1 MPRILFFLFIA
12 GLLSPLQAQL
22 LKGHVKDSFH
32 SVALA
37 DVKIII
43 TDIASGKIDS
53 TVSAE
58 NGDWQIEWTTPVNHE
73 KQTPN
78 QFVVYPNF
86 PNPFNPGTMIS
97 FQTPEPG
104 HVQVEVYNVIGQL
117 VDKKEAL
124 LSNGVHRIGW
134 QSVGSAGVY
143 FYLVRYGSMVLRGK
157 MLQLDDGNGEG
168 LTNFSPGQASSTL
181 QKASAVSQ
189 TVMITYEKFKY
200 APDTLQIALT
210 EGQFIEHALE
220 TLHRRCCVM
229 DLHNDILERM
239 YTRSSYHLKDR
250 HTYWQTDIPRMQEG
264 GIDFQFFAVWVDP
277 DAYSAKPFAT
287 ALAMIDRMTA
297 EVAASQGDLVQAMT
311 LDDAQKAIDQNKMA
325 FMFGVEGGHTIEN
338 DLQKLYQ
345 LHSRGMR
352 YLTITW
358 NNSTDWA
365 VSCNDSRSNSVGL
378 SEFGKKVIR
387 ACDSCGIIIDVSHV
401 GTKTIEDILSVS
413 VNPIVATHS
422 GAAALRNHRR
432 NLTDAQIRA
441 IAARG
446 GVVGVVFY
454 PPFLVSGSTCNISSV
469 IRHIDH
475 LVKIGGIDHVALGSD
490 FDGVSDNLP
499 VGLEDTSKLPDLT
512 DALLDR
518 GYSYADVEKILGGN
532 MLRVIRQ
539 VCK

>member
-1 MPRILFFLFIA
+1 MPRIILFFFIA
-12 GLLSPLQAQL
+12 GLLSPVQAQL
-22 LKGHVKDSFH
+22 LQGHVKDSYD
-32 SVALA
+32 SAPLP
-37 DVKIII
+37 DVRIII
-43 TDIASGKIDS
+43 TDTVTGKIDS

-58 NGDWQIEWTTPVNHE
+58 NGNWQINWITQVSH
-73 KQTPN
+73 QQHTPN
-78 QFVVYPNF
+78 RFALYPNF

-97 FQTPEPG
+97 FQMPEPG
-104 HVQVEVYNVIGQL
+104 PVQVEVYNVIGQL
-117 VDKKEAL
+117 VDKKEAFL
-124 LSNGVHRIGW
+124 TNGVHRIGW
-134 QSVGSAGVY
+134 QSVGAAGVY

-157 MLQLDDGNGEG
+157 MLQLDDGKGEG
-168 LTNFSPGQASSTL
+168 LTDFSPGRASSGMPR
-181 QKASAVSQ
+181 ASAVSR

-200 APDTLQIALT
+200 APDTLQLVLT
-210 EGQFIEHALE
+210 EGQFIDHALD
-220 TLHRRCCVM
+220 TFHRRCCII

-250 HTYWQTDIPRMQEG
+250 HTYWQTDIPRMREG

-277 DAYSAKPFAT
+277 DTYSAKPFAT

-311 LDDAQKAIDQNKMA
+311 LDEAQKAIDQDKMA

-338 DLQKLYQ
+338 DFQKLYQ

-401 GTKTIEDILSVS
+401 GAKTIEDILSVS

-441 IAARG
+441 IASRG
-446 GVVGVVFY
+446 GVVGVIFY

-499 VGLEDTSKLPDLT
+499 VGLEDTSRLPDLT

-518 GYSYADVEKILGGN
+518 GYSHTDVEKILGGN